1 MRWWQRPFVWW
12 RRHPWIPAWLAVV
25 LTPVVLLGLRLL
37 DDTAVGVVVY
47 AILVLLIVVFLGI
60 VGFAVRRSISRSQ
73 VRALSG
79 GGGALLVASLLVL
92 PMLHVI
98 GRRAC
103 PEHMGVDR
111 GLQASSQLF
120 DAWRKGG
127 RPPAGVWT
135 SDDVGTTWRAR
146 VDKLAL
152 LDYRLTDSG
161 CWERLA
167 PVSTSDTWHEYR
179 VTVQRGAERFSKV
192 VTVQTRAA
200 RGGWTVADIDGPEP

>member
-1 MRWWQRPFVWW
+1 
-12 RRHPWIPAWLAVV
+12 
-25 LTPVVLLGLRLL
+25 
-37 DDTAVGVVVY
+37 
-47 AILVLLIVVFLGI
+47 
-60 VGFAVRRSISRSQ
+60 
-73 VRALSG
+73 
-79 GGGALLVASLLVL
+79 VAALLVL

-98 GRRAC
+98 GHRAC

-127 RPPAGVWT
+127 PPPAAVWT
-135 SDDVGTTWRAR
+135 SDDVGTTWKAR

-192 VTVQTRAA
+192 VTVHTRAA
-200 RGGWTVADIDGPEP
+200 RGGGWSVSDVDGP

>member
-1 MRWWQRPFVWW
+1 M
-12 RRHPWIPAWLAVV
+12 WLAVV

-47 AILVLLIVVFLGI
+47 AIVALLIVAFLGI
-60 VGFAVRRSISRSQ
+60 VALAVRRSIGRSR

-79 GGGALLVASLLVL
+79 GGGALLVAALLVL

-98 GRRAC
+98 GHRAC

-127 RPPAGVWT
+127 PPPAQVWT
-135 SDDVGTTWRAR
+135 TDDVGTSWKVR

-192 VTVQTRAA
+192 VTVHTRAA
-200 RGGWTVADIDGPEP
+200 RGGWAVTDVDGPEP